1 MAPNNIVDTDTVLS
15 DIACDESKDLNSLLE
30 DFDNPLLNNCKY
42 CLPEEVNTLS
52 FSKSKLKII
61 HLNIHSLPNKVD
73 SLMSLLDCLKNKGYE
88 IDLILLCET
97 FVNDYNVPRCN
108 IPNYNFE
115 EIHRKEM
122 SRGGVGIYINKKLR
136 YKVRS
141 DLSIFNEGYFESLF
155 LEITSGGRH
164 TVVGEIYR
172 VPNTNEAYFIENYQ
186 TIVDQI
192 NAENKDIIIGTDQN
206 LDLLKYNRHSN
217 TEKLLNFNLASG
229 LLPTVSKPTR
239 ITHSTATL
247 IDNIYVKSKH
257 VYKSKSVILTTDIS
271 DHFPC
276 MLVIENDCNKNKEP
290 LQFEQRKLTN
300 EAIEHIK
307 NDLEQ
312 KDWSILNGQDVN
324 ESYNILVTSINKSL
338 DKHAPLKKVTIPA
351 KYVINEPWMTKGL
364 IKSSSTCD
372 KLFSKVTGLNKD
384 SDKYIK
390 YKQYR
395 NLFNSLKRKAKV
407 KYYRDKI
414 EEHFYNSRKLWTTLN
429 ILIGKCNDKSCI
441 SDSFII
447 DGMSSSDPDK
457 ISNGFCNYFANV
469 GKNLAS
475 KIPNV
480 NKSATSFISNNVQ
493 NSLFLSPT
501 DKVEIFDIISKL
513 KNKTSSG
520 FDFLS
525 NALIKEI
532 NAQITGPL
540 TIIVNKSLEAGNV
553 PNEMKIAKIIPVFK
567 SKEKVHFSNY
577 RPISLLPTMS
587 KILEKVVYKRLY
599 KFLLQNKVLFNSQY
613 GFRSGHST
621 TDAVAELVSNIL
633 LGFDKQEMTLAVFL
647 DLSKAFDTVDHK
659 ILLSKLERYGI
670 RGVALDWFQSYVS
683 NRKQFVQ
690 YKTARSNSSDI
701 EYGVPQGSVLGPLL
715 FIIYINDLNYSLD
728 LCKAILFADDST
740 VYITGKN
747 KKLLFSQM
755 KQELLSLIEWFQIN
769 KLSLNLIKTNYT
781 LFSPKNSSI
790 NDENECYNLTFG
802 SETIK
807 EVNNVKFLGL
817 QMDRH
822 LDWSEHFKILHR
834 RLSRANYILSQVKN
848 ILPKACMKM
857 LYYSLFQSHINYGL
871 YVWGTGMLS
880 CNLKKIA
887 TAQKKAVRNVS
898 KKSYN
903 SHTDPLFVD
912 LNILKFNDVVDVEL
926 MKLMYNHSKNLLP
939 NPIQSLFT
947 LNRDVHHYNTRH
959 RNDPVVISR
968 HYAPLDKSFLCKA
981 PLLWSALD
989 PSIKSCRTIN
999 SFKNNLKKSKIRLY

>member
-15 DIACDESKDLNSLLE
+15 DIACDDAKDLNSLLE

-52 FSKSKLKII
+52 FNKAKLKLL
-61 HLNIHSLPNKVD
+61 HLNIHSLPNKID
-73 SLMSLLDCLKNKGYE
+73 SLMSLLDCLNNKDYE
-88 IDLILLCET
+88 IDLISLCET
-97 FVNDYNVPRCN
+97 FINDYNVSRCN

-122 SRGGVGIYINKKLR
+122 SRGGVGIYINKNLKYKLR
-136 YKVRS
+136 P
-141 DLSIFNEGYFESLF
+141 DLSVFDEGYFESIF
-155 LEITSGGRH
+155 LEITTGNKH

-172 VPNTNEAYFIENYQ
+172 VPNTNEANFIENYQ
-186 TIVDQI
+186 TIVEQI
-192 NAENKDIIIGTDQN
+192 NAENKDIVIGTDQN
-206 LDLLKYNRHSN
+206 LDYLKYDKHSN

-229 LLPTVSKPTR
+229 LLPTISKPTR

-257 VYKSKSVILTTDIS
+257 VYKSKSAILTTDIS

-290 LQFEQRKLTN
+290 LQFEQRKFTSN
-300 EAIEHIK
+300 AIECIK
-307 NDLEQ
+307 TDLEQ
-312 KDWSILNGQDVN
+312 KDWNVLNGQGVN
-324 ESYNILVTSINKSL
+324 ESYNTLVTSINESL

-372 KLFSKVTGLNKD
+372 KLFSKVVGLDKD
-384 SDKYIK
+384 SEKYTK

-395 NLFNSLKRKAKV
+395 NLYNSLKRKAKV
-407 KYYRDKI
+407 KYFRDKI
-414 EEHFYNSRKLWTTLN
+414 EEHFYNSRKLWRTLN

-447 DGMSSSDPDK
+447 EGMLSSDPDK

-469 GKNLAS
+469 GKSLAS
-475 KIPNV
+475 KIPII
-480 NKSATSFISNNVQ
+480 NKSATSYISRDVQ
-493 NSLFLSPT
+493 HSLFLSPT
-501 DKVEIFDIISKL
+501 DRIEISDIISKI

-520 FDFLS
+520 YDHLS

-532 NAQITGPL
+532 HNQITEPL
-540 TIIVNKSLEAGNV
+540 TTIVNKSLEAGYV

-577 RPISLLPTMS
+577 RPISLLPTLS

-599 KFLLQNKVLFNSQY
+599 KFLLQNNILFNSQY

-621 TDAVAELVSNIL
+621 SDAVAELVSSIL
-633 LGFDKQEMTLAVFL
+633 FGFDNKEMTLAVFL

-659 ILLSKLERYGI
+659 ILLDKLERYGI
-670 RGVALDWFQSYVS
+670 RGTALDWFRSYLS
-683 NRKQFVQ
+683 DRKQFVQ
-690 YKTARSNSSDI
+690 YKTARSSASDI

-715 FIIYINDLNYSLD
+715 FIIYINDLNNCLD

-747 KKLLFSQM
+747 KKLLFFQM
-755 KQELLSLIEWFQIN
+755 KKELLSLIEWFQVN

-781 LFSPKNSSI
+781 LFTPKNSSI
-790 NDENECYNLTFG
+790 NDANESFTLTFG

-834 RLSRANYILSQVKN
+834 RLSRANFILSQVKN
-848 ILPKACMKM
+848 ILPKTCMKM

-887 TAQKKAVRNVS
+887 TAQKKAVRSVA

-912 LNILKFNDVVDVEL
+912 LNILKFTDVVDIEL

-939 NPIQSLFT
+939 IPIQSLFT
-947 LNRDVHHYNTRH
+947 INRDIHHYNTRH

-968 HYAPLDKSFLCKA
+968 HYAPLDRSFLCRA

-989 PSIKSCRTIN
+989 PSIKACRTIN
-999 SFKNNLKKSKIRLY
+999 SFKYNIKKSKIRLY